1 MTIRETLRAAQ
12 LQLKQAGVPD
22 PAVDAGWMLAHV
34 MGVKRL
40 EVLAQGDQPLD
51 PRDEEAF
58 ERLLQ
63 RRLQREPL
71 QYIIGETVFMGH
83 RILCRPPVLI
93 PRSDTEVLAEQAL
106 QLLKPGQRALDL
118 CCGSGA
124 IAVSLKLGCPDT
136 SVYASDLS
144 GDALAL
150 TMDNAALHGV
160 RLRVEQGD
168 LLAPFAGVVFD
179 LICCNPP
186 YIPTAHLQHLQA
198 EVGFEPVLAL
208 DGGEDGMDLYR
219 RIITQAPVCLC
230 PGGWL
235 LLEAGDCQARPIAD
249 LLQVEFDHI
258 RVYDDLNGL
267 PRLVAARR
275 KGTHALA
282 D

>member
-40 EVLAQGDQPLD
+40 EVLARGDQPLD

-124 IAVSLKLGCPDT
+124 IAVSLKLGCPDA

-186 YIPTAHLQHLQA
+186 YIPTAHLAHLQA

-219 RIITQAPVCLC
+219 RIIAQAPACLC

-235 LLEAGDCQARPIAD
+235 LLEAGDAQARPIAD